1 MKANELRIGNLV
13 WLKCHHHPVSVEQI
27 YKDDID
33 ELVWIATDL
42 HEGESLEDY
51 DPIPLTEEW
60 LVKFGFI
67 EDNYGVFYTTKD
79 GSNNS
84 DSIIQMWAKKCLV
97 EQWDISIGQEF
108 GDTKNVCFIQFVHQL
123 QNLYYALTVEE
134 LIYKP

>member
-60 LVKFGFI
+60 LVKFGFETVSYGFMFPKI
-67 EDNYGVFYTTKD
+67 EGSEYHRKIGRWITKKSFQEDVLLEHPFLRYD
-79 GSNNS
+79 GLC
-84 DSIIQMWAKKCLV
+84 DV
-97 EQWDISIGQEF
+97 HY
-108 GDTKNVCFIQFVHQL
+108 VHQL
-123 QNLYYALTVEE
+123 QNLYFALTGEE
-134 LIYKP
+134 LTLK